1 MAYINQDVNAD
12 EYTNHYVNLKNY
24 ILLNLGYPLIR
35 VELTEE
41 HIRAAIIDAL
51 TMYHRYATVD
61 YKFIHVTIME
71 NPFDI
76 PAGINKEVIVDILFP
91 SSFFDSLGAGIAAGG
106 FIGEF
111 EGTVIPVFNQQG
123 ILNIFTQFNLPLYYT
138 YLQRLEDIKKIVG
151 IDKMWEILD
160 DKIYLFPI
168 NMPVS
173 DVGILYKGTLTES
186 EAEEQIWIKRYA
198 LACAKQMLGTI
209 RSKFSGITA
218 AGANL
223 AADGEALKSE
233 ATSEKE
239 KLETELKGM
248 QRPLPIFQ
256 NG

>member
-1 MAYINQDVNAD
+1 MSYIDQDVNSAV
-12 EYTNHYVNLKNY
+12 YTNHYVNLKNY
-24 ILLNLGYPLIR
+24 ILHNLGYPLVR

-41 HIRAAIIDAL
+41 HIRTAIIDSL

-61 YKFIHVTIME
+61 YRFIPVHIAS

-76 PAGINKEVIVDILFP
+76 PTGLNKEVIVDILFP
-91 SSFFDSLGAGIAAGG
+91 SSFFDSLGSGIAAGG

-123 ILNIFTQFNLPLYYT
+123 ILNIFSQFNLPLYYT

-160 DKIYLFPI
+160 NKIYLFPI
-168 NMPVS
+168 NQPVT

-198 LACAKQMLGTI
+198 LACAKMMLGTI
-209 RSKFSGITA
+209 RSKFSGVNAT
-218 AGANL
+218 GTNL

-233 ATSEKE
+233 ATASME

-248 QRPLPIFQ
+248 QRPLPLLQ
-256 NG
+256 N